1 MCYACLQRA
10 QWVTDSAFEA
20 GLPEEAAKSAG
31 GKIYTSGSYRL
42 RIHEPGSDIDA
53 ICVAPQFCTRDLFF
67 SGLKERLMAD
77 PLVTHVNAI
86 EIAAVSTYI
95 SSFSKRSA
103 SVSKNKHSILIKHI
117 CVCRYIV

>member
-1 MCYACLQRA
+1 M
-10 QWVTDSAFEA
+10 QWVTDAAFEA
-20 GLPEEAAKSAG
+20 GVPEEAAKMAG

-67 SGLKERLMAD
+67 SGLKERLIAD

-86 EIAAVSTYI
+86 EIAVVSQEKVGTVMYFLGGAVCCI
-95 SSFSKRSA
+95 EK
-103 SVSKNKHSILIKHI
+103 
-117 CVCRYIV
+117 